1 MKKKL
6 LKLSSL
12 SCMLMLCILCALST
26 SCNGNKKSSD
36 IESITLTGTKMSLD
50 DDFLTAFGAL
60 IVGNYFVSQPYS
72 TDEVIYVGRIT
83 ADSIKSLGSYLRKGN
98 GPGEY
103 LETNLTNKGDSILLV
118 LNSAG
123 DLPTSMTEIN
133 LDSLV
138 AGKKVN
144 TTKFTQTDTNGF
156 RGVGYSYV
164 PTDKDR
170 LLMNS
175 GWYEKG
181 NIFTL
186 FNPTT
191 NEFTPIDWLPKD
203 GFKGPAIVKA
213 SAYMDNSRL
222 LSSENRVCYVSGN
235 GKIAIIFQ
243 LEKDK
248 LVPIKTLFEDLP
260 DYWADSDGLN
270 YRQRINSDELDAAA
284 TDNQIFLLNKKF
296 NMEGKL
302 AEGDREPRV
311 LGNTVYVFNWE
322 GEPICNLTL
331 DQLVYAIL
339 VSSDGKN
346 LYGITQNKETGE
358 EEILRFNLP
367 ENTYNP

>member
-170 LLMNS
+170 LLLNS

-186 FNPTT
+186 FNPAT
-191 NEFTPIDWLPKD
+191 NELTPIDWLPKD
-203 GFKGPAIVKA
+203 DFNGLPLVKA
-213 SAYMDNSRL
+213 NVYIDNSHL
-222 LSSENRVCYVSGN
+222 LSSGNRVCYVPGN
-235 GKIAIIFQ
+235 GKIAMIFQ
-243 LEKDK
+243 LENDK
-248 LVPIKTLFEDLP
+248 LIPIKTIYNEFP
-260 DYWADSDGLN
+260 DYWIAEDGLN
-270 YRQRINSDELDAAA
+270 YHQRFNTDDLDAAA
-284 TDNQIFLLNKKF
+284 TDNQIFLLNSKF
-296 NMEGKL
+296 NMDGKL
-302 AEGDREPRV
+302 AEGDQEPRV
-311 LGNTVYVFNWE
+311 LGNTVEVFNWD
-322 GEPICNLTL
+322 GEPIHSLTL